1 MKRRVVHVL
10 HHSPSLLHDAP
21 LDALLRRSGW
31 HVEVALQQRRYLRD
45 VEVEC
50 WAPERRTARRVTTE
64 YAGVPCTFFPS
75 FAAGYERE
83 LSPSLLRHLEREAG
97 TIDALFLHGS
107 VSYQSALL
115 LDRFGDA
122 LPIIV
127 QNHGETSTLSR
138 GRQRGR
144 KRPLDYAFRVR
155 LEQRAFGKAA
165 RVLCL
170 NPRNFEDYE
179 RNGVPRARLTYSTMG
194 VDLDVFRPLGE
205 PPRELRRL
213 LGLPETPVLIAFVGR
228 LSREKR
234 VDRLLAAMRWLPPRF
249 HLVVIGGG
257 PLARALAEQAAG
269 LDGRVQ
275 FVGAVTEKRSLNR
288 YYNAC
293 DLLVLPSEREGFPM
307 VLVEALA
314 AGTPV
319 VATDLP
325 GTRALLSRGGSGV
338 LCDPERADELA
349 HSVHRAL
356 AARPSTQVLRESAV
370 EYSWERVCERHASI
384 LEEVAAAARSVA

>member
-1 MKRRVVHVL
+1 
-10 HHSPSLLHDAP
+10 
-21 LDALLRRSGW
+21 
-31 HVEVALQQRRYLRD
+31 
-45 VEVEC
+45 
-50 WAPERRTARRVTTE
+50 
-64 YAGVPCTFFPS
+64 
-75 FAAGYERE
+75 
-83 LSPSLLRHLEREAG
+83 
-97 TIDALFLHGS
+97 
-107 VSYQSALL
+107 
-115 LDRFGDA
+115 
-122 LPIIV
+122 
-127 QNHGETSTLSR
+127 
-138 GRQRGR
+138 
-144 KRPLDYAFRVR
+144 VR
-155 LEQRAFGKAA
+155 LEQRAFAKAA
-165 RVLCL
+165 RILCL
-170 NPRNFEDYE
+170 NPGNFEDYE
-179 RNGVPRARLTYSTMG
+179 QNGVPLARLTHSTMG

-205 PPRELRRL
+205 PRRELRRS
-213 LGLPETPVLIAFVGR
+213 LGLPEAAVLVAFVGR

-234 VDRLLAAMRWLPPRF
+234 VDRLLAAMRWLSPRF
-249 HLVVIGGG
+249 HLVVIGDG
-257 PLARALAEQAAG
+257 PLAGVLAAQAAD
-269 LDGRVQ
+269 LSGRVR
-275 FVGAVTEKRSLNR
+275 FVGGVTEKPSLNR

>member
-1 MKRRVVHVL
+1 MKRRIVHVL

-21 LDALLRRSGW
+21 VAALLRRSSW
-31 HVEVALQQRRYLRD
+31 HIEVALQQRRYLRD

-83 LSPSLLRHLEREAG
+83 LSPSLFGHLEREAG

-115 LDRFGDA
+115 LDRFGGT

-127 QNHGETSTLSR
+127 QNHGETSVLSR

-155 LEQRAFGKAA
+155 LEQRAFAKAA
-165 RVLCL
+165 RILCL
-170 NPRNFEDYE
+170 NSRNFEDYE
-179 RNGVPRARLTYSTMG
+179 RNGVPPARLTHSTMG
-194 VDLDVFRPLGE
+194 VDLEVFRPLRE
-205 PPRELRRL
+205 PRPELRRS
-213 LGLPETPVLIAFVGR
+213 LGLPEAAVLVAFVGR

-234 VDRLLAAMRWLPPRF
+234 VDRLLAAMPWLPPRF
-249 HLVVIGGG
+249 HLVVIGDG
-257 PLARALAEQAAG
+257 PLAGALTEQAAD
-269 LDGRVQ
+269 LAGRVR
-275 FVGAVTEKRSLNR
+275 FVGAVTEKARLNR

-319 VATDLP
+319 VAADLP

-356 AARPSTQVLRESAV
+356 AMTTSAHALRESAV
-370 EYSWERVCERHASI
+370 EYSWERVCTRHASI
-384 LEEVAAAARSVA
+384 LEELAAEARRVA

>member
-1 MKRRVVHVL
+1 MKRRIVHVL

-21 LDALLRRSGW
+21 LAALLRRSGW
-31 HVEVALQQRRYLRD
+31 HIEVALQQRRYLHD

-50 WAPERRTARRVTTE
+50 WAPERRTARRLTTE
-64 YAGVPCTFFPS
+64 YAGVPCTFFPA
-75 FAAGYERE
+75 FAVGYERE
-83 LSPSLLRHLEREAG
+83 LSPSLLGHLEREAG

-107 VSYQSALL
+107 ASYQSALL
-115 LDRFGDA
+115 LDRFGDT

-155 LEQRAFGKAA
+155 LEQRAFAKAA
-165 RVLCL
+165 RILCL
-170 NPRNFEDYE
+170 NSRNFEDYE
-179 RNGVPRARLTYSTMG
+179 QNGVLPARLTQSTMG

-205 PPRELRRL
+205 PQRELRRL
-213 LGLPETPVLIAFVGR
+213 LGLPEAAVLVAFVGR

-234 VDRLLAAMRWLPPRF
+234 VDRLLAAMRWLPLRF
-249 HLVVIGGG
+249 HLVVIGDG
-257 PLARALAEQAAG
+257 PLARALAEQAPDLA
-269 LDGRVQ
+269 GRVR
-275 FVGAVTEKRSLNR
+275 FVGAVTEKPLLNR

-325 GTRALLSRGGSGV
+325 GTRALLSRRESGL

-349 HSVHRAL
+349 HSVQRAL
-356 AARPSTQVLRESAV
+356 AVTPSAWALRESVV
-370 EYSWERVCERHASI
+370 EYSWERICERHAGI
-384 LEEVAAAARSVA
+384 LEQLGAEARSVA